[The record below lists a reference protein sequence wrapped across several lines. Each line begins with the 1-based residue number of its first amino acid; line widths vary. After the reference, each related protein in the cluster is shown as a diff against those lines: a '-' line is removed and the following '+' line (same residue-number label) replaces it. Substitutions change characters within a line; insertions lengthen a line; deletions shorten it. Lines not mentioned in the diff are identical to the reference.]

1 MVKKKPAIQPTKKL
15 GRSHIRKRTYSEII
29 ADLNNE
35 SDEFKRTIL
44 YKRLVMRAE
53 MLQDAKEKENDNI

>member
-15 GRSHIRKRTYSEII
+15 GRSHIRKRTYSEIK

-53 MLQDAKEKENDNI
+53 MLRETEMKENENI

>member
-1 MVKKKPAIQPTKKL
+1 MVKRKPAIQPTKKL
-15 GRSHIRKRTYSEII
+15 GATHIQKRSYSEIK

-53 MLQDAKEKENDNI
+53 MLQDAKENENENI

>member
-15 GRSHIRKRTYSEII
+15 GRSHIRKRTYSEIK

-35 SDEFKRTIL
+35 SDEFKRPIL

-53 MLQDAKEKENDNI
+53 MLRETEMKEKS

>member
-15 GRSHIRKRTYSEII
+15 GRSHIRKRTYSEIK

-53 MLQDAKEKENDNI
+53 MLRETEMKEKS

>member
-1 MVKKKPAIQPTKKL
+1 MVKKKSAIQPTKKL
-15 GRSHIRKRTYSEII
+15 GTSHIRKRTYSEIK

-53 MLQDAKEKENDNI
+53 MLRETEMKEKS